1 MIRRSV
7 VFFPQDGCYV
17 KVLRSIL
24 VYSSLSTLICVYN
37 AYICT
42 YIYIYMCVSI
52 HIYTYVCICVVYIY
66 IYIHVLP
73 ANLSRYIYTHYLQ
86 TMIVAHCPR
95 GISQSLLQK
104 FAALLK
110 IVTDCDTA
118 TYSFKAGKTAAFSAP
133 L

>member
-1 MIRRSV
+1 
-7 VFFPQDGCYV
+7 
-17 KVLRSIL
+17 
-24 VYSSLSTLICVYN
+24 
-37 AYICT
+37 
-42 YIYIYMCVSI
+42 
-52 HIYTYVCICVVYIY
+52 
-66 IYIHVLP
+66 
-73 ANLSRYIYTHYLQ
+73 
-86 TMIVAHCPR
+86 MIVAHCPR

>member
-42 YIYIYMCVSI
+42 YIYVCEYTYIYICMYMCSV
-52 HIYTYVCICVVYIY
+52 Y

>member
-42 YIYIYMCVSI
+42 YIYICE
-52 HIYTYVCICVVYIY
+52 YTYIHMHVY
-66 IYIHVLP
+66 V
-73 ANLSRYIYTHYLQ
+73 
-86 TMIVAHCPR
+86 
-95 GISQSLLQK
+95 
-104 FAALLK
+104 
-110 IVTDCDTA
+110 
-118 TYSFKAGKTAAFSAP
+118 
-133 L
+133 